1 MPKKSEF
8 LCKMKRLGAAT
19 RLFRQEPNLLG
30 KSRFFVE
37 FARLLPLCA
46 GRNEWFNYSLVAG
59 CDHPGSTPFLD
70 PAAFPGIYPT
80 FSEQF
85 MLNECLGLFSSIE
98 CHAHPDRRTLAT
110 VTME

>member
-1 MPKKSEF
+1 
-8 LCKMKRLGAAT
+8 
-19 RLFRQEPNLLG
+19 LG

-85 MLNECLGLFSSIE
+85 MLNECLGLY
-98 CHAHPDRRTLAT
+98 AT
-110 VTME
+110 VEIRAIGSLGTVRLVRMWGCRFMQTASLYRARRR